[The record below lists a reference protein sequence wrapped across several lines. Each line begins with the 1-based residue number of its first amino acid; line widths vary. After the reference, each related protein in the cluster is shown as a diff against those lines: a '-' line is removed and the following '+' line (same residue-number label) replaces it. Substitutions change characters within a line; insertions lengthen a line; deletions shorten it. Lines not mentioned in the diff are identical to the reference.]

1 MKILMTSISYIPS
14 IIMCGD
20 SQLKYLQDE
29 GFLQYRFVLARKLK
43 KKDVDWADTI
53 IFCRSDT
60 DIEMFISEYA
70 KKAGKHLVYVLDD
83 DILNCL
89 KYLSC
94 YIHYSK
100 KSTKR
105 CIKTIMSNCDVFLT
119 PSPVLLEKYGHMC
132 KNSFLIDEP
141 SLNRIKNKKE
151 NEKVKIGFAGSIDRT
166 QDLNIILEETITKL
180 VEKYKD
186 SIDIEIM
193 GAHPDFVD
201 KLNLKYLPY
210 QDGYQAYMKYMKG
223 LNWDIG
229 LAPMPDSKFHEC
241 KYFNKFVE
249 YSSFG
254 VVGIYSNLK
263 PYIFGIKDRVNG
275 LLVNN
280 NTEEWVNA
288 ISLLIE
294 DKQLRQKMS
303 KECIRQ
309 ANEVYSLDVLAKEYY
324 NKCMNGF
331 VEKQNY
337 GHIPSLELIKIEYWL
352 RLLIQKMIEKK
363 LMFPIWCVQ
372 RIIVKIKG
380 EK

>member
-1 MKILMTSISYIPS
+1 
-14 IIMCGD
+14 MCGD

-29 GFLQYRFVLARKLK
+29 GLLQYKFVPARKLK

-53 IFCRSDT
+53 IFVRSDT
-60 DIEMFISEYA
+60 DIEAYVSYYA

-83 DILNCL
+83 DILNCPE
-89 KYLSC
+89 YLTC
-94 YIHYSK
+94 YLYYSY

-105 CIKTIMSNCDVFLT
+105 SIKTIMSNCDVFLT
-119 PSPVLLEKYGHMC
+119 PSPVLLEKYGRMC
-132 KNSFLIDEP
+132 KDSFLIDEP
-141 SLNRIKNKKE
+141 SLNRIKSKKD
-151 NEKVKIGFAGSIDRT
+151 NNKVKIGFAGSIDRT
-166 QDLNIILEETITKL
+166 QDLNLILEDTITKL

-201 KLNLKYLPY
+201 KLHLKHLPY
-210 QDGYQAYMKYMKG
+210 QDGYEAYMKYMEG

-254 VVGIYSNLK
+254 IVGVYSNLK
-263 PYIFGIKDRVNG
+263 PYVFGIKDNVNG

-288 ISLLIE
+288 ISTLIDNE
-294 DKQLRQKMS
+294 KLRKRIS

-309 ANEVYSLDVLAKEYY
+309 ANEIYSLDVLAKQYY

-331 VEKQNY
+331 VGKQSY

-352 RLLIQKMIEKK
+352 RLLIQKITEKK
-363 LMFPIWCVQ
+363 LSFPIWCVN
-372 RIIVKIKG
+372 RIIAKIKG